1 MNPFIL
7 FAIVYPVTHQDN
19 RDDIVKTLKI
29 FPLIMFISQV
39 LTASASTVAQT
50 NLSEFMT
57 PRDLLTSE
65 STSNISLQNN
75 RSTPTTVYG
84 LYVRQY
90 AYVTPGQSCNNATV
104 IYPAANN
111 IAAGAFVQ
119 PTMINP
125 GKRAS
130 VGSNYLYN
138 MLYEAIYY
146 ENIIIPSSPPGCA
159 LPGCTWGSDT
169 TKYNWCIFIGVL
181 APVST
186 SSGYTA
192 NVPPSADSS
201 SSAGLYNYN
210 LVNNYIYLGP
220 ISCDDRSL
228 TCATASQ
235 QTQSFS

>member
-7 FAIVYPVTHQDN
+7 FTIVYPDKLSDN
-19 RDDIVKTLKI
+19 RGAIVKILRFFSLI
-29 FPLIMFISQV
+29 FFSQLV
-39 LTASASTVAQT
+39 IVSALAQT
-50 NLSEFMT
+50 NLSAFMT
-57 PRDLLTSE
+57 PPDILNNE
-65 STSNISLQNN
+65 SASNISLQNN
-75 RSTPTTVYG
+75 RGSAATVYG

-90 AYVTPGQSCNNATV
+90 AYVTPG
-104 IYPAANN
+104 
-111 IAAGAFVQ
+111 
-119 PTMINP
+119 NP
-125 GKRAS
+125 GRRAA

-169 TKYNWCIFIGVL
+169 TKYNWCIYLGAL

-192 NVPPSADSS
+192 NVPPSTEAASS
-201 SSAGLYNYN
+201 TCFYNYN
-210 LVNNYIYLGP
+210 LISNYVYLGP
-220 ISCDDRSL
+220 ISCDDRTL
-228 TCATASQ
+228 ACTVANQ

>member
-1 MNPFIL
+1 VRIL
-7 FAIVYPVTHQDN
+7 GFFSLI
-19 RDDIVKTLKI
+19 I
-29 FPLIMFISQV
+29 FFFQFFVPTF
-39 LTASASTVAQT
+39 AQT
-50 NLSEFMT
+50 KLSGFMT
-57 PRDLLTSE
+57 SRDLLNND

-75 RSTPTTVYG
+75 RSSATSVYG

-90 AYVTPGQSCNNATV
+90 AYVAPGQSCNTATV
-104 IYPAANN
+104 IYSVTNN
-111 IAAGAFVQ
+111 ITAGAFVT
-119 PTMINP
+119 PATISP
-125 GKRAS
+125 RGKAA

-169 TKYNWCIFIGVL
+169 TKYNWCIYLGAL

-192 NVPPSADSS
+192 NVPPSTDAASS
-201 SSAGLYNYN
+201 PGLYNYN
-210 LVNNYIYLGP
+210 LVSAFTYLGP
-220 ISCDDRSL
+220 ISCNDKTL
-228 TCATASQ
+228 TCTTASQ